1 MLDDDAGV
9 QAHNALAAVV
19 QMYQGILQG
28 YALREKL
35 LKAQLEAARE
45 ENTKMKAGK

>member
-1 MLDDDAGV
+1 MLDDEQGA

-35 LKAQLEAARE
+35 LKAQLDAARE
-45 ENTKMKAGK
+45 ENARLKAGK